1 MIPFIGHLEKAKLP
15 GQKTDQWSPRAW
27 VGRSVSTTEGCW
39 GVFRVLFNAVLVRAL
54 TWLFAFVKVRMGF
67 PVRKIDLNF
76 FKKQEENYI
85 SFSVPFPTHFDLN
98 INLNINEF
106 DLVDLSNVFCV
117 PSSLLCPEKGVAPRS
132 LRSLGDTPHPFSA
145 CVLSLCL
152 LPHLPTRMLRPS
164 APLFPS

>member
-1 MIPFIGHLEKAKLP
+1 MIPFIRHLEKAKLP

-27 VGRSVSTTEGCW
+27 AGRSVWTTEGRR

-85 SFSVPFPTHFDLN
+85 SFSVPFSTHFDLN

-106 DLVDLSNVFCV
+106 DLVDLSNV
-117 PSSLLCPEKGVAPRS
+117 LLCAKPSALPRKGSGTQKPALAR
-132 LRSLGDTPHPFSA
+132 GHPPPLLA
-145 CVLSLCL
+145 CVLSPCL
-152 LPHLPTRMLRPS
+152 LPHLPTRVLRPS